1 METWQKEIEVT
12 KILYLEGKITCK
24 YRGDK
29 ELYLSNKLGRDH
41 YQLGHF
47 YDIEVEEVK
56 EITKEEHNAKS
67 KELSLISFSKEIT
80 LNKGH
85 KTYKI
90 NPIDLFIERGDYLEH
105 VQYQDDLVHGYFED
119 CPALYSVRVT
129 TKKIIC
135 IPNAQTGLTEKR
147 TNDNGE
153 TERRFEYIKN
163 SECERYWGEWRKIEF
178 GIGTGVSL
186 PNCISGERTG
196 NKETKGNC
204 VRYQFY
210 NADCS
215 TYWGEWECY
224 CIPNTLTGK
233 KDYRNHQVREEYYS
247 DSNCNTYWGE
257 WRCLQDK
264 ATGNTRSSISGDIE
278 REYSNSDCTTYW
290 KKDPPPPPIK
300 TIEENLGCRDGCAS
314 FSPLFFIFLLF
325 FIIFNLIPSVIPLAI
340 WLVFMLSYLLLS
352 ALAPFLRKLLG
363 FIGIAF
369 VGLYGLIGI
378 AYIIFILAGLLSL
391 FDFNLDYKPR
401 RENQQSNENEYIP
414 KRDTSFTNG
423 EKFVKIELEWVDYNK
438 NHYKGVYRVN
448 QNDILSSNA
457 AIQSLLYQNIE
468 NFTQVYSKTVG
479 QDTTKLRPIYD
490 MLDSIR
496 INNKLSKRKFADVIV
511 SMVQS
516 IPYSLVLT
524 ESCDD
529 PNVRNE
535 TMIRQMLDA
544 GIPCR
549 GPEPFGILTPVYFS
563 TELNGDC
570 DTRTLYL
577 YALFKHFGYD
587 VVILN
592 SNQYQH
598 SMLGLNV
605 KNGNGTYKYF
615 RGKPYYF
622 WETTAKNQRLG
633 SLARENGIVEFWTV
647 VLD

>member
-1 METWQKEIEVT
+1 MESWQREIEVT

-29 ELYLSNKLGRDH
+29 EFYLSNKLGRDH
-41 YQLGHF
+41 YQLGVF
-47 YDIEVEEVK
+47 YDIEVEEIRQLSKV
-56 EITKEEHNAKS
+56 EYEAKS
-67 KELSLISFSKEIT
+67 KELSLISYTKEISIK
-80 LNKGH
+80 KGQ
-85 KTYKI
+85 KFFKI

-119 CPALYSVRVT
+119 CPVLYSVRAT
-129 TKKIIC
+129 TKVIVC
-135 IPNAQTGLTEKR
+135 IPHHPTGNFEERLNENGKTEQ
-147 TNDNGE
+147 
-153 TERRFEYIKN
+153 RFEFIKN
-163 SECERYWGEWRKIEF
+163 SECERYWGEWRKV
-178 GIGTGVSL
+178 GIN
-186 PNCISGERTG
+186 PKCIAGERTG

-233 KDYRNHQVREEYYS
+233 KDYQNHQVREEYYS

-257 WRCLQDK
+257 WKCRQDYP
-264 ATGNTRSSISGDIE
+264 TGNTRSSISGDVE
-278 REYSNSDCTTYW
+278 REYSNNDCTTYW

-325 FIIFNLIPSVIPLAI
+325 LIIFSIIPSIIPLAI

-352 ALAPFLRKLLG
+352 ALAPFFRKFLG
-363 FIGIAF
+363 FIGIAI
-369 VGLYGLIGI
+369 VGIYWLIGI

-401 RENQQSNENEYIP
+401 RENQQTKETEYIP
-414 KRDTSFTNG
+414 KKDTTSTNG
-423 EKFVKIELEWVDYNK
+423 ESFVKIELEWDDYDK
-438 NHYKGVYRVN
+438 NHYKGVYKINRK
-448 QNDILSSNA
+448 DIVSSNSSL
-457 AIQSLLYQNIE
+457 QSLLYKDIE
-468 NFTQVYSKTVG
+468 NYTQVYSNTIRKDSSKINPV
-479 QDTTKLRPIYD
+479 YF

-496 INNKLSKRKFADVIV
+496 VKNNLSKRKFADVIV
-511 SMVQS
+511 TMVQS

-529 PNVRNE
+529 PSVRNE

-549 GPEPFGILTPVYFS
+549 GPQPFGILTPVYFS

-577 YALFKHFGYD
+577 YAILKHFGYD

-605 KNGNGTYKYF
+605 KNGNGTYKYY

-633 SLARENGIVEFWTV
+633 RLARENGIVQFWNV